1 MPRIGEGYRS
11 TLLPSS
17 YTDPVAVAT
26 QGQGRNRLWSR
37 GSDSTGQLVIAK
49 GAGTNESPYE
59 GFVFGWCG
67 GTGAAMA
74 ILNQI
79 RIRIPRGQR
88 NWMRIKSVRI
98 TPTCTVAGCDFT
110 PTFGI
115 SDGATNT
122 DQLAL
127 AEEKISTIAGQDN
140 MVWECD
146 ALFRIDTGIDDTI
159 ADSMSNLLPLTGTDP
174 HPCISIASA
183 GFAGVTS
190 FNFMVQLEW
199 VEL

>member
-1 MPRIGEGYRS
+1 MPLRRPEGHIWPGS
-11 TLLPSS
+11 GS
-17 YTDPVAVAT
+17 YTDPAVVA
-26 QGQGRNRLWSR
+26 QGRSKLWSR
-37 GSDSTGQLVIAK
+37 GSDSTGQLVIVK

-88 NWMRIKSVRI
+88 NWMRIKSIRI
-98 TPTCTVAGCDFT
+98 TPTAVAGCDFT

-127 AEEKISTIAGQDN
+127 GEEKLSTIAGQDN

-146 ALFRIDTGIDDTI
+146 ALFRIDTGIDTSI
-159 ADSMSNLLPLTGTDP
+159 ADSMSNLVPLTGSDP
-174 HPCISIASA
+174 HPCISIASVA
-183 GFAGVTS
+183 FASVTS